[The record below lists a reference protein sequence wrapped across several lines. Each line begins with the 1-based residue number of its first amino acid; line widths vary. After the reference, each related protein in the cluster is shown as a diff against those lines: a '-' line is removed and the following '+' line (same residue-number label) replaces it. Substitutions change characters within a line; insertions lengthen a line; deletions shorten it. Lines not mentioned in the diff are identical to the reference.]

1 MIIAWLWPLL
11 TKDFAKISEAV
22 TREVEASGVN
32 IKKGVGIGRVDQT
45 SEGLVVSLNTGEKLP
60 PTDVLL
66 WAVGRVPNTDSLG
79 CQDIGLN
86 LDKAGHIMVDEY
98 QNTNIAGLYAL
109 GDVAGKALLTPV
121 AIAAGRRL
129 AHRLFDNKLDLKLDY
144 NNIPTVVF
152 SHPPVSGL
160 IR

>member
-1 MIIAWLWPLL
+1 M
-11 TKDFAKISEAV
+11 

-32 IKKGVGIGRVDQT
+32 IKKGVGVERVEKT

-60 PTDVLL
+60 PTEVLL

-79 CQDIGLN
+79 CQNTGLN
-86 LDKAGHIMVDEY
+86 LDKAGHILVDDY
-98 QNTNIAGLYAL
+98 QNTDVSGLYAL

-129 AHRLFDNKLDLKLDY
+129 AHRLFDNKADLKLDY

-152 SHPPVSGL
+152 SHPPVSVL
-160 IR
+160 RSDQCSY

>member
-1 MIIAWLWPLL
+1 M
-11 TKDFAKISEAV
+11 
-22 TREVEASGVN
+22 TREVEAGGVN
-32 IKKGVGIGRVDQT
+32 IKRGVGVERVDKT
-45 SEGLVVSLNTGEKLP
+45 SDGLVVSLNTGEKL

-79 CQDIGLN
+79 CQDVSLT
-86 LDKAGHIMVDEY
+86 LDKAGHILVDEF

-129 AHRLFDNKLDLKLDY
+129 AHRLFDNKPDLKLDY
-144 NNIPTVVF
+144 SNIPTVVF
-152 SHPPVSGL
+152 SHPPVSGTRQAQCD
-160 IR
+160 I